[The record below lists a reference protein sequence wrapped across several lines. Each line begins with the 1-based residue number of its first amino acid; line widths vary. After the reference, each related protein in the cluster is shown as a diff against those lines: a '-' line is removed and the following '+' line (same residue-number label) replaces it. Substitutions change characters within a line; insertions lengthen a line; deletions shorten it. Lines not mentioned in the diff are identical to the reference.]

1 MSRRK
6 PAKTVTRTN
15 LVVSLPGQEVFGTA
29 ASLESI
35 RAIFARVP
43 RLTATLLLTKLLV
56 HFDPEKIMDWI
67 EFDRSVLRS
76 FLLRPRV
83 RSLVNLRDPRDPERL
98 RVTVHRQQLLVGLS
112 LAQSWCPEQEAPT
125 TDPEAYYL
133 IGEALLGISDLLD
146 SARVPSGDSSISG
159 IGATLLSYFAE
170 SNPPDPRFALL
181 RTARLI
187 GRPEWFSD
195 PVLGQF
201 RERFETAAGLTLREY
216 LYVLVGLFV
225 RLEVLH
231 QGKRLDTLRSWED
244 FGAGSLTP
252 KVRAALE
259 ELSIRFSDLPRLVD
273 PPDKVLREQ
282 LLEPFRSHALISLS
296 NDRFLYADYVFG
308 TQQATNGL
316 LWRLRRLAGSDVEGE
331 ALLRSWGSLLEG
343 YLHDLLGEVL
353 GSRYVCAPR
362 DDDRNEV
369 TDALVDYGDEVV
381 LLEFKRGFIRHGVK
395 YSSDVGKL
403 EEELQRKFVKEGQ
416 IARALVRLFGGERL
430 GSRWLSAMKGLG
442 ARAPRVVYPVLVTDD
457 WSLAAHGVESHLGD
471 LVAESLKGVDLPSR
485 PRVERLTVATL
496 ENVESLVPILRG
508 GAKLSNILRDRFK
521 VDRPALNT
529 LHNFLCDVANRMR
542 LEALVDRAEVNRV
555 LDAAK
560 EFWARAREA
569 PVSPATG

>member
-1 MSRRK
+1 MSRQK
-6 PAKTVTRTN
+6 PAKPVTRTN

-29 ASLESI
+29 ASLESV
-35 RAIFARVP
+35 RAILARVP

-56 HFDPEKIMDWI
+56 HFDPEKIMEWI
-67 EFDRSVLRS
+67 EFDRGVLRG
-76 FLLRPRV
+76 FLLRPGV

-98 RVTVHRQQLLVGLS
+98 RVTFHRQQLLVGLS
-112 LAQSWCPEQEAPT
+112 LAQSCCPEQKAPS
-125 TDPEAYYL
+125 TDPEAYHL

-146 SARVPSGDSSISG
+146 SGRLPSDDSSVSG

-181 RTARLI
+181 RTSRLI

-195 PVLGQF
+195 PVLNQF

-216 LYVLVGLFV
+216 LHVLVGLFV

-231 QGKRLDTLRSWED
+231 QAKQLDTLRSWDD

-259 ELSIRFSDLPRLVD
+259 ELAVPFSDLPRLVD
-273 PPDKVLREQ
+273 PPNKVLREQ

-316 LWRLRRLAGSDVEGE
+316 LWRLRRLAGTDAEGE

-353 GSRYVCAPR
+353 GSRYLRAPR
-362 DDDRNEV
+362 AGGNEV

-381 LLEFKRGFIRHGVK
+381 LLEFKRGFVPHGVK
-395 YSSDVGKL
+395 YSGDVGKL

-416 IARALVRLFGGERL
+416 IARALVRLFGRERL

-457 WSLAAHGVESHLGD
+457 YSLAAHGVESHLGD
-471 LVAESLKGVDLPSR
+471 LVAESLRGVDLPAR

-508 GAKLSNILRDRFK
+508 GAKLSNLLRDRFK
-521 VDRPALNT
+521 VDRSGLNT
-529 LHNFLCDVANRMR
+529 LHNFLCDVAKRMR
-542 LEALVDRAEVNRV
+542 LEVLVDRAGVDRV
-555 LDAAK
+555 LDDAK
-560 EFWARAREA
+560 DFWGRARAA
-569 PVSPATG
+569 PVSPTAE